1 LFEAILARMEK
12 VRDVTRA
19 MDHQFAESPNDHAL
33 LAFIAHLPVGKDKLR
48 RLLLPVCINFGRN
61 RWNGFRLLRHRRD
74 AHLQV
79 PDVRSSALTGSRSPP
94 IGSFLGALLAGDDKA
109 QIRRA
114 VLGASARPDPRP
126 PPRRTVETVLDA
138 WAVIIKATR
147 FFQGDSVGSNF
158 RSLPP
163 RPTAGSAGPVRT
175 ADRYFELKSEIHKK
189 LIGVLNLDKVSS
201 LPKDRVRAEIGRVVE
216 RLLEEERLPMTTA
229 EANKMVE
236 EVLDEVL
243 GLGPLEPLLKEPSIS
258 DILVNGYNKVYIERG
273 GKLSLSPIRFK
284 DNQHLLHII
293 EKIVSQVGRRIDEA
307 QPIVDARLLD
317 GSRVNAIIP
326 PLALDGPA
334 LSIRRFGRHVITS
347 DEMIANRTIT
357 QSMLRFLAACVQS
370 KASILI
376 SGGTGSGKTT
386 TLNAMSRFIPEDER
400 IITIE
405 DTAELQLQQRHVV
418 KFETRP
424 PNVNKTGGINQRQL
438 LRTALRMRPDRIIVG
453 ECRGAEALD
462 MLQAMNTGVE
472 GSMTTIHA
480 NTPKDAFSRLEA
492 MILMADLEIPN
503 RVIVQQLAGAIKLV
517 LQVTRLQ
524 DGSRKIVSIS
534 EVTGVEEDRV
544 ATRDIFIFDRTGV
557 SDSGKVQGRF
567 RWTGYTPKIMERI
580 QVAGISLPKDLFDE
594 VVEVNL

>member
-1 LFEAILARMEK
+1 L
-12 VRDVTRA
+12 
-19 MDHQFAESPNDHAL
+19 
-33 LAFIAHLPVGKDKLR
+33 
-48 RLLLPVCINFGRN
+48 
-61 RWNGFRLLRHRRD
+61 
-74 AHLQV
+74 
-79 PDVRSSALTGSRSPP
+79 
-94 IGSFLGALLAGDDKA
+94 
-109 QIRRA
+109 
-114 VLGASARPDPRP
+114 
-126 PPRRTVETVLDA
+126 
-138 WAVIIKATR
+138 
-147 FFQGDSVGSNF
+147 GSNSRPF
-158 RSLPP
+158 PP
-163 RPTAGSAGPVRT
+163 RPTAAQGAVRT

-189 LIGVLNLDKVSS
+189 LIGVLNLEKVSS

-216 RLLEEERLPMTTA
+216 RLLEDERVPMTTS
-229 EANKMVE
+229 ETNKMVE

-258 DILVNGYNKVYIERG
+258 DILVNGYNKVYIERA
-273 GKLSLSPIRFK
+273 GKLSLSPVRFK
-284 DNQHLLHII
+284 DNAHLLHII
-293 EKIVSQVGRRIDEA
+293 EKIVSQVGRRVDEA

-317 GSRVNAIIP
+317 GSRVNAIIS

-347 DEMIANRTIT
+347 DEMIANRTVT
-357 QSMLRFLAACVQS
+357 ASMLRFLAAAVQS
-370 KASILI
+370 KATILI

-386 TLNAMSRFIPEDER
+386 TLNALSRYIPEDER

-424 PNVNKTGGINQRQL
+424 ANVNREGGINQRQL

-480 NTPKDAFSRLEA
+480 NTPRDAFSRLEA

-503 RVIVQQLAGAIKLV
+503 RVIVQQLANAIKIV
-517 LQVTRLQ
+517 LQVSRLQ
-524 DGSRKIVSIS
+524 DGSRKITSIS
-534 EVTGVEEDRV
+534 EVIGVDEDRV
-544 ATRDIFIFDRTGV
+544 DTKDVFIFDRTGV
-557 SDSGKVQGRF
+557 SDAGKVQGKF
-567 RWTGYTPKIMERI
+567 RWTGYTPKLLER
-580 QVAGISLPKDLFDE
+580 VKMMGMSLPQSVFEE

>member
-1 LFEAILARMEK
+1 
-12 VRDVTRA
+12 
-19 MDHQFAESPNDHAL
+19 
-33 LAFIAHLPVGKDKLR
+33 VG
-48 RLLLPVCINFGRN
+48 
-61 RWNGFRLLRHRRD
+61 
-74 AHLQV
+74 
-79 PDVRSSALTGSRSPP
+79 SSSRPFP
-94 IGSFLGALLAGDDKA
+94 
-109 QIRRA
+109 
-114 VLGASARPDPRP
+114 PRP
-126 PPRRTVETVLDA
+126 P
-138 WAVIIKATR
+138 AT
-147 FFQGDSVGSNF
+147 QG
-158 RSLPP
+158 
-163 RPTAGSAGPVRT
+163 TVRT

-189 LIGVLNLDKVSS
+189 LIGVLNLEKVSS

-216 RLLEEERLPMTTA
+216 RLLEDERVPMTTS
-229 EANKMVE
+229 EMNKMVE

-273 GKLSLSPIRFK
+273 GKLSLSPVRFK
-284 DNQHLLHII
+284 DNAHLLHII
-293 EKIVSQVGRRIDEA
+293 EKIVSQVGRRVDEA

-317 GSRVNAIIP
+317 GSRVNAIIS
-326 PLALDGPA
+326 PLSLDGPA

-347 DEMIANRTIT
+347 DEMTANKTIT
-357 QSMLRFLAACVQS
+357 TMMLRFLAAAVAS
-370 KASILI
+370 KATVLI

-386 TLNAMSRFIPEDER
+386 TLNALSRFIPEDER

-424 PNVNKTGGINQRQL
+424 PNVNREGGVNQRQL

-480 NTPKDAFSRLEA
+480 NTPRDAFSRLEA

-503 RVIVQQLAGAIKLV
+503 RVIVQQLASAIKVV
-517 LQVTRLQ
+517 LQVSRLQ
-524 DGSRKIVSIS
+524 DGSRKITSIS
-534 EVTGVEEDRV
+534 EVIGVEEDRV
-544 ATRDIFIFDRTGV
+544 GTRDIFIFDRTGV
-557 SDSGKVQGRF
+557 SDSGKVQGKF

-580 QVAGISLPKDLFDE
+580 RIMGLSVPPGIFDE

>member
-1 LFEAILARMEK
+1 M
-12 VRDVTRA
+12 
-19 MDHQFAESPNDHAL
+19 
-33 LAFIAHLPVGKDKLR
+33 
-48 RLLLPVCINFGRN
+48 
-61 RWNGFRLLRHRRD
+61 
-74 AHLQV
+74 
-79 PDVRSSALTGSRSPP
+79 
-94 IGSFLGALLAGDDKA
+94 
-109 QIRRA
+109 
-114 VLGASARPDPRP
+114 
-126 PPRRTVETVLDA
+126 
-138 WAVIIKATR
+138 
-147 FFQGDSVGSNF
+147 GSNF
-158 RSLPP
+158 RPLPP
-163 RPTAGSAGPVRT
+163 RPGGAASGPVRT
-175 ADRYFELKSEIHKK
+175 ADRYFEIKSEIHKK

-216 RLLEEERLPMTTA
+216 RLIEDERIPMTTA
-229 EANKMVE
+229 EQNKMVE

-258 DILVNGYNKVYIERG
+258 DILVNGFNKVYIERG
-273 GKLSLSPIRFK
+273 GKLSLSPVRFK
-284 DNQHLLHII
+284 DNAHLLHII
-293 EKIVSQVGRRIDEA
+293 EKIVSQVGRRVDEA

-317 GSRVNAIIP
+317 GSRVNAIIS

-347 DEMIANRTIT
+347 DEMVANKTIT
-357 QSMLRFLAACVQS
+357 PMMLRFLAACVQA
-370 KASILI
+370 KATILI

-386 TLNAMSRFIPEDER
+386 TLNAMSRFIPEEER

-424 PNVNKTGGINQRQL
+424 PNVNREGGVNQRQL

-480 NTPKDAFSRLEA
+480 NTPRDAFSRLEA

-503 RVIVQQLAGAIKLV
+503 RVIVQQLASAIKIV
-517 LQVTRLQ
+517 LQVSRMQ

-534 EVTGVEEDRV
+534 EVVGVEEDRV
-544 ATRDIFIFDRTGV
+544 GTRDVFFFERTGV
-557 SDSGKVQGRF
+557 SDAGKVQGRF
-567 RWTGYTPKIMERI
+567 RWSGYEPKILERI
-580 QVAGISLPKDLFDE
+580 KVAGIQLPQGIFDE